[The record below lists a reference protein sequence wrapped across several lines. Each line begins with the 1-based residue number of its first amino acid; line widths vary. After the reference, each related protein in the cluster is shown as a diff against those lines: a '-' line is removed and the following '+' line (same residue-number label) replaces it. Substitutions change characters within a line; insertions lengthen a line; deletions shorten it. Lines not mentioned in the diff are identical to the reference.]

1 MFLVCLSCALNV
13 GVEISGGMLH
23 QLLVKLIS
31 VETAGMSGIK
41 THKIQSW
48 QLQFR
53 QNLPLWMKIK
63 YAEKRIINWY
73 ERNYGKVYVAF
84 SGGKDSTVLLHLVRG
99 LYPNVPAVFI
109 NTGLEYPEIV
119 QFVRKT
125 ENVIWLYPKMSF
137 KKVLEK
143 YGYPVVS
150 KENAQKL
157 YEIKNTKSDKLRN
170 IRLFGSE
177 KGNGKLP
184 EKWKFLIDADF
195 KISDKCCSV
204 MKKRPAW
211 AYEKT
216 TGRKPFI
223 GTMASDSS
231 LRKISYL
238 RTGCNSFETKRPISA
253 PLAFWIESDIWE
265 YLHSKE
271 IPYSSIYDLGFERT
285 GCMFCMFG
293 VHMEKGENR
302 FQRMKKSHPKQ
313 YDYCI
318 NKLGMGE
325 VLDILNVN
333 Y

>member
-1 MFLVCLSCALNV
+1 MNR
-13 GVEISGGMLH
+13 VE
-23 QLLVKLIS
+23 
-31 VETAGMSGIK
+31 
-41 THKIQSW
+41 SW

-53 QNLPLWMKIK
+53 QNLPLWMKIR
-63 YAEKRIINWY
+63 YTEKRIVDWY
-73 ERNYGKVYVAF
+73 ERNHGKVYVAF
-84 SGGKDSTVLLHLVRG
+84 SGGKDSTVLLHLVRE
-99 LYPNVPAVFI
+99 LYPSVPAVFI
-109 NTGLEYPEIV
+109 NTGLEYPEIM
-119 QFVRKT
+119 QFVRET
-125 ENVIWLYPKMSF
+125 ENVIWLCPKMSF

-170 IRLFGSE
+170 IRLFGGE

-204 MKKRPAW
+204 MKKRPAL
-211 AYEKT
+211 AYEKIS
-216 TGRKPFI
+216 GKKPFI
-223 GTMASDSS
+223 GTMAADSS

-238 RTGCNSFETKRPISA
+238 KTGCNSFKTKRPVST
-253 PLAFWIESDIWE
+253 PLSFWLESNIWD
-265 YLHSKE
+265 YLRIKK
-271 IPYSSIYDLGFERT
+271 IPYSTIYDLGFERT

-293 VHMEKGENR
+293 VHLDKGENR
-302 FQRMKKSHPKQ
+302 FQRMKKTHPKQ

-318 NKLGMGE
+318 NKLGIGK
-325 VLDILNVN
+325 VLDALHIC

>member
-1 MFLVCLSCALNV
+1 MLV
-13 GVEISGGMLH
+13 

-31 VETAGMSGIK
+31 AKIAAMSGFNI
-41 THKIQSW
+41 HKIQSW

-53 QNLPLWMKIK
+53 QNLPLWMKIE
-63 YAEKRIINWY
+63 YTEKRIINWY
-73 ERNYGKVYVAF
+73 ERNHGKVYVAF

-99 LYPNVPAVFI
+99 LYPDVPAVFI

-125 ENVIWLYPKMSF
+125 ENVIWLRPKMSF
-137 KKVLEK
+137 KEVLKK

-170 IRLFGSE
+170 IRLFGGK

-184 EKWKFLIDADF
+184 EKWRFLTDSDF

-204 MKKRPAW
+204 MKKRPAF
-211 AYEKT
+211 AYEKIS
-216 TGRKPFI
+216 GKKPFI

-238 RTGCNSFETKRPISA
+238 KIGCNSFETKRPVSA
-253 PLAFWIESDIWE
+253 PLSFWLESDIWN
-265 YLHSKE
+265 YLHVKK
-271 IPYSSIYDLGFERT
+271 IPYSTIYDLGFERT

-293 VHMEKGENR
+293 VHLDKGENR
-302 FQRMKKSHPKQ
+302 FQRMKKTHPKQ

-318 NKLGMGE
+318 NKLNIGH
-325 VLDILNVN
+325 VLDTLNIA